1 MVGNKDESAP
11 SPLGRVASHLCD
23 SLRENFGVLE
33 RSVSATAFRLSGNVR
48 DERVLDLV
56 DDETRVVSVSHVR
69 SSLEKPLKTEG
80 WSARSGGVK
89 HSCFIKVCT
98 DQEIFLPPD

>member
-1 MVGNKDESAP
+1 MNPLRRLSDASPHTSVTASERILESW
-11 SPLGRVASHLCD
+11 
-23 SLRENFGVLE
+23 
-33 RSVSATAFRLSGNVR
+33 SVSATAFRLSGNVR
-48 DERVLDLV
+48 DERVIDLV

-69 SSLEKPLKTEG
+69 SSLEKPLRTEG

-89 HSCFIKVCT
+89 HSCFIKICR